1 MTLFRN
7 LIEFSSDVAELRG
20 FLDGAGVPAGIVLD
34 PDTCWRI
41 EYRLAVLGELDEAQI
56 QAAFERDPSTAGEV
70 FAAKAR
76 AARPDPAAK
85 SAAWDA
91 MTSDTT
97 LSSYQIWALAEGFWQ
112 PEQLELTEP
121 YVQRFFT
128 AMPDAAKLRGDYVL
142 AELIRF
148 LYPRYAASPDTLEY
162 AAQLVERADI
172 SLPLRRRVADFTDD
186 LRKVIRAR
194 ESRLA
199 VSSS

>member
-7 LIEFSSDVAELRG
+7 LIEFSSDIAELRG
-20 FLDGAGVPAGIVLD
+20 LLDGAGVPDGIELD
-34 PDTCWRI
+34 PDTRWRI
-41 EYRLAVLGELDEAQI
+41 QYRLAVLGDVDEAEI
-56 QAAFERDPSTAGEV
+56 QAGYELDPSTAGEM

-85 SAAWDA
+85 RAAWDA

-128 AMPDAAKLRGDYVL
+128 AMPDVAKLRGDYVI

-148 LYPRYAASPDTLEY
+148 LYPRFAASPDTVEF
-162 AAQLVERADI
+162 ATELVSRGDI
-172 SLPLRRRVADFTDD
+172 SLPLRRKVADFTDD

-194 ESRLA
+194 ESQLA
-199 VSSS
+199 VSG